1 MTTASTVKKELRKMG
16 ARVEPLPGRTIKDLG
31 LGSTA
36 VRAQMNTVFFPPPKK
51 GLSSGQVTDTTTVG
65 TLILEIE
72 DLLGQQ

>member
-1 MTTASTVKKELRKMG
+1 MATAETVKKELRKMG
-16 ARVEPLPGRTIKDLG
+16 AQVKPLPGRTIRELG

-36 VRAQMNTVFFPPPKK
+36 VRSQMNTFFFPAPKR

-72 DLLGQQ
+72 DLLGE